1 MVFSYNMHIVM
12 TDKLVIEDAAANA
25 PVSKRVFDGA
35 LLRFGKLQ
43 TMQKLVRAARDAA
56 CLAFAPAYPPHA
68 HRTFDANEFRK
79 RAAQAQQLFNN
90 DKSAF
95 ADVLREVGL
104 PLADMYWDTL
114 GLRINPPLKTH
125 GGGFRSTV
133 NAHRDTWGAGL
144 QAQIN
149 WWAPVWQLAKKR
161 TMGFYPSYWTR
172 PLENTTGQWKFADY
186 IAARKQCA
194 SGGVCP
200 YPSAPQPLQQPDE
213 KPVPVII
220 NVGDL
225 LVFSSAHLHSSIA
238 NQTSMTRFSIEIRT
252 LQLDDLRAKRGAPN
266 VDNLSHPPL
275 LRLFRG
281 VIDNKPPPD
290 DLS

>member
-1 MVFSYNMHIVM
+1 M
-12 TDKLVIEDAAANA
+12 TDKLVITDAAAGA
-25 PVSKRVFDGA
+25 DVSRRVFGGE
-35 LLRFGKLQ
+35 LLCFGKLRA
-43 TMQKLVRAARDAA
+43 MSKLIGAAKKAARE
-56 CLAFAPAYPPHA
+56 AFAPAYPPHA
-68 HRTFDANEFRK
+68 HRAFGANEFRK
-79 RAAQAQQLFNN
+79 RAAKAQQTFGN

-95 ADVLREVGL
+95 ADVLREIGL
-104 PLADMYWDTL
+104 PLDDIYWDTL

-125 GGGFRSTV
+125 GGGFRSAV

-144 QAQIN
+144 QMQIN

-186 IAARKQCA
+186 LAARKQCKD
-194 SGGVCP
+194 GEVCP

-213 KPVPVII
+213 TAVPVII

-225 LVFSSAHLHSSIA
+225 LAFSSAHLHSSIA
-238 NQTSMTRFSIEIRT
+238 NQTSLTRFSIEIRT
-252 LQLDDLRAKRGAPN
+252 LRGDDIRQKRGAPN

-275 LRLFRG
+275 LRLFRS

-290 DLS
+290 GLL